1 MAKIK
6 SFESNS
12 TEEMENKINEWL
24 REELSHHH
32 NKINIKQISHCY
44 INNENSYRISAL
56 IVYDYI

>member
-44 INNENSYRISAL
+44 INIMKTHIGL
-56 IVYDYI
+56 VP